1 MVFSLSELAKN
12 TEGDKMELSDR
23 KKKILQAIIDD
34 YIASAEPIGSS
45 HILKHHDLGVSS
57 ATIRNEMA
65 SLEEAGYLEK
75 PHTSAGR
82 VPSYLG
88 YRVYV
93 DQLMHKYML
102 SMNEI
107 NQITTALH
115 TKYVEL
121 RRTIDTISDIMSVLT
136 DYTAIYTT
144 PVSTG
149 IVIRNIKLIPVDSY
163 SFVALIVSDGGVV
176 KNRTIR
182 TSKPFEPEVLDKLSN
197 YLNYRFNGCDTSEFV
212 PEVLSNEKLLIPVD
226 DSLIDSVFEF
236 FTDVANEAE
245 NVDVIMNGTTNIF
258 KHPEFNDIGRT
269 REFLNFIKKDN
280 SKIIKSLLSETGD
293 STSVIIGNENP
304 VLKDKDISLVVS
316 NYSLGGSMKG
326 KLAIIGPTRMDYAK
340 VISTLDYLTGCIN
353 NVLGDDKTGDD
364 KS

>member
-1 MVFSLSELAKN
+1 
-12 TEGDKMELSDR
+12 MELSER

-45 HILKHHDLGVSS
+45 HILKNHDLGVSS

-93 DQLMHKYML
+93 DQLMKEYSL
-102 SMNEI
+102 SVNEI
-107 NQITTALH
+107 NQITTALR
-115 TKYVEL
+115 KRYIEL
-121 RRTIDTISDIMSVLT
+121 RRVIDSISDIMSVLT

-144 PVSTG
+144 PSSVG
-149 IVIRNIKLIPVDSY
+149 ITLKNIKLIPVDDR
-163 SFVALIVSDGGVV
+163 SFVVVAVMDSGSV

-182 TSKPFEPEVLDKLSN
+182 TAKVYEPSVFEKLSN
-197 YLNYRFNGCDTSEFV
+197 YLSYRFSGCDMGELSAD
-212 PEVLSNEKLLIPVD
+212 VLENEKKLIPVD
-226 DSLIDSVFEF
+226 DTLIDSVFEF
-236 FTDVANEAE
+236 LQDISNEGE
-245 NVDVIMNGTTNIF
+245 NVDVVMRGTTNIF
-258 KHPEFNDIGRT
+258 KHPEFNDIDRT
-269 REFLNFIKKDN
+269 KDFLNFLRQDN
-280 SKIIKSLLSETGD
+280 SSTIKSLLSETGD

-316 NYSLGGSMKG
+316 NYSLGGSVKG
-326 KLAIIGPTRMDYAK
+326 KLAIVGPTRMDYAK
-340 VISTLDYLTGCIN
+340 VITTLDYLTACIN
-353 NVLGDDKTGDD
+353 EVSLDDQQ
-364 KS
+364 

>member
-1 MVFSLSELAKN
+1 
-12 TEGDKMELSDR
+12 MELSDR

-34 YIASAEPIGSS
+34 YIASAEPVGSS
-45 HILKHHDLGVSS
+45 HILKNHNLGVSS

-93 DQLMHKYML
+93 DQLMNEYRL
-102 SMNEI
+102 SMAEI
-107 NQITTALH
+107 NQITLTLR
-115 TKYVEL
+115 KRYIEL
-121 RRTIDTISDIMSVLT
+121 RRAIDSISDIMSALT

-144 PVSTG
+144 PSASLIT
-149 IVIRNIKLIPVDSY
+149 ISNIKLIGVEPK
-163 SFVALIVSDGGVV
+163 SFVVVAVCHDGSVR
-176 KNRTIR
+176 NRTIR
-182 TSKPFEPEVLDKLSN
+182 TAKVYEPEVLEKLSN
-197 YLNYRFNGCDTSEFV
+197 YLSYRFSGCDAAEFT
-212 PEVLSNEKLLIPVD
+212 PEVLSAEKELIPVD
-226 DSLIDSVFEF
+226 GALIDSVFEF
-236 FTDVANEAE
+236 LSDIANEAE
-245 NVDVIMNGTTNIF
+245 TVDVVLNGTTNIF

-269 REFLNFIKKDN
+269 REFLNFLKKDN
-280 SKIIKSLLSETGD
+280 SKMIKSLLSATGD

-340 VISTLDYLTGCIN
+340 VISTLDYLTACIN
-353 NVLGDDKTGDD
+353 DVMGDDEGDERT
-364 KS
+364 